1 MPTYTFKDTNTGEV
15 TEKVLR
21 ISELDQFK
29 ADNPHLKTQ
38 IQSSGFVSD
47 HQEVPEGPAGWLIGL
62 VKHLDARP
70 LIQNIAMNVNYNYG
84 RAMARKGGMDD
95 RDDHGDDSSDEDK
108 SSHDNDHDDDDDDDD
123 DDDSDEEKSSHVR
136 PDSME
141 R

>member
-47 HQEVPEGPAGWLIGL
+47 SKDTLTRAGDGW
-62 VKHLDARP
+62 KD
-70 LIQNIAMNVNYNYG
+70 IQNRI
-84 RAMARKGGMDD
+84 KSGMPPRD
-95 RDDHGDDSSDEDK
+95 RHLIK
-108 SSHDNDHDDDDDDDD
+108 T
-123 DDDSDEEKSSHVR
+123 K
-136 PDSME
+136 
-141 R
+141 